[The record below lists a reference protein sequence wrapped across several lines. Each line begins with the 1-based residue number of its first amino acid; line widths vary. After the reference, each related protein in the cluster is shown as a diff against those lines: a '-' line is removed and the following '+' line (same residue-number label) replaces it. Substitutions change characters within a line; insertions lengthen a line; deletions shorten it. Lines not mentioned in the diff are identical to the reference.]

1 MRLDRLSVYPEF
13 VSCTSFCAL
22 FLRTRAPRK
31 ALLSVF
37 QSGTPCPCY
46 GKPVRGLLMELDH
59 ETDSAGRRTGR
70 YLGFSDPACNQSVN
84 AFNNSAAVLAL
95 IPLSRLSR

>member
-1 MRLDRLSVYPEF
+1 
-13 VSCTSFCAL
+13 
-22 FLRTRAPRK
+22 
-31 ALLSVF
+31 
-37 QSGTPCPCY
+37 
-46 GKPVRGLLMELDH
+46 MELDH